1 MKFFLI
7 FLKYSFLIMG
17 TSGCIVAVIVNFI
30 KEEDEK
36 YAKIRKVQH
45 CLTIITIVLLWMI
58 GITLVK
64 FF

>member
-1 MKFFLI
+1 
-7 FLKYSFLIMG
+7 MG